1 MPKRKD
7 NLYET
12 TYYFKGKQYHFY
24 GKTAAIAKKKRD
36 DFKELQ
42 ETCPLSIEKYTL
54 AEWVMA
60 WVEAQK
66 NTLLH
71 RPIKVIAI
79 CYKSISD
86 VLL

>member
-54 AEWVMA
+54 SE
-60 WVEAQK
+60 
-66 NTLLH
+66 
-71 RPIKVIAI
+71 
-79 CYKSISD
+79 
-86 VLL
+86 